1 MNSEKQKELLERIPH
16 ITNSSP
22 YSIHKTD
29 FTKENLPA
37 LYLHFHPEIE
47 FLYLQEG
54 SLEVVI
60 HNTSYRLQKGE
71 ALFIPPNLLHTAH
84 ALSESGTFYAIV
96 FSEELFTLNEHPLGI
111 HNKLPLVL
119 PIRPSVDWQQ
129 DILFYLERLFS
140 NHKDFA
146 QSDSYITSHI
156 TILKE
161 YLLKHH
167 LTTIKPVLKEK
178 EYLQKIIDFIH
189 ANYDEDISL
198 DRLTK
203 IAHMSK
209 EHLCRTFK
217 QATGYTPFAYL
228 KYYRILKSC
237 HYLKNTDKKVSEIC
251 ALCGFNNIS
260 YFNREF
266 LQTMQTTPLRYRNN
280 T

>member
-1 MNSEKQKELLERIPH
+1 MNSAKQKELLERIPH

-29 FTKENLPA
+29 FTKENPPA

-111 HNKLPLVL
+111 HNELPLVL
-119 PIRPSVDWQQ
+119 LIRPDVDWQQ
-129 DILFYLERLFS
+129 DILFYLEKLFF
-140 NHKDFA
+140 NHTDFA
-146 QSDSYITSHI
+146 QSDSYITGHI
-156 TILKE
+156 TILKD
-161 YLLKHH
+161 YLLKYH

-228 KYYRILKSC
+228 KYYRILQSC
-237 HYLKNTDKKVSEIC
+237 HYLKNTDKKISDIC
-251 ALCGFNNIS
+251 TLCGFNNIS
-260 YFNREF
+260 YFNRKF
-266 LQTMQTTPLRYRNN
+266 LSTMQTTPSKYRKNS
-280 T
+280 

>member
-96 FSEELFTLNEHPLGI
+96 FSEELFTHNEQPLSI

-119 PIRPSVDWQQ
+119 PIRPDVDWQQ

-140 NHKDFA
+140 NHKDFT
-146 QSDSYITSHI
+146 QRDSYITSHI

-178 EYLQKIIDFIH
+178 EYLQKIIEFIH